1 MAKNY
6 MVLPDKIGYIILIIC
21 IISLV
26 VSSTALYEIKKITQ
40 PAQGIAMDQFLAKL
54 TAHSELANYKTI
66 PPLNVIKIDN
76 ANLANL
82 QAQINGL
89 DASFIG
95 SYIVQYTDRLIIY
108 NLETDQI
115 TSNIPVQ
122 TQQQMPQDLFTKLL
136 QHPELQG
143 VGQTAPQGGILDQA
157 SLDSLKQQLPD
168 VYKDAQVGDYLLRYT
183 DRLVIYNYQQDR
195 IVNAIAIQQ

>member
-1 MAKNY
+1 
-6 MVLPDKIGYIILIIC
+6 MVLPDKLGYVILITC

-26 VSSTALYEIKKITQ
+26 ISSTALYEIKKITQ
-40 PAQGIAMDQFLAKL
+40 PQQEQGIAIEQFLAKL
-54 TAHSELANYKTI
+54 IAHDELKNYQNI
-66 PPLNVIKIDN
+66 PPLNIIQVNN

-82 QAQINGL
+82 QAQITGL
-89 DASFIG
+89 NASFIG

-108 NLETDQI
+108 NLETDRI
-115 TSNIPVQ
+115 STNIPLQ
-122 TQQQMPQDLFTKLL
+122 TQQQQMPQDFFAKLL

-143 VGQTAPQGGILDQA
+143 VGQTQPQGGILDQA

-168 VYKDAQVGDYLLRYT
+168 VYKDTRVGDYLLRYT

-195 IVNAIAIQQ
+195 IVNAVPIQQ